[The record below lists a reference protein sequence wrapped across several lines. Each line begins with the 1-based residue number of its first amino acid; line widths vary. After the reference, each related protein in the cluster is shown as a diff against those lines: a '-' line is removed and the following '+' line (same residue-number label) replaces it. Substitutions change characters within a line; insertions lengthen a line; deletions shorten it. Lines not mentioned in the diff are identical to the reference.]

1 MKRANDR
8 AQARAA
14 TSWWRAARLAAAL
27 LLGGAAGAAA
37 ADLDLFFPV
46 PVDGALARTMTGL
59 VKEFNEAHPGT
70 RVTPVFTGSYDDTLL
85 KTRAAIKAGKPPG
98 AVIMSANF
106 LTDLAIEREIAPFDD
121 LIAAEGGTPDAF
133 MDQFFPALKGNAV
146 VERKVYGVPFHN
158 STPLLY
164 YNVEQFR
171 EAGLDPDAP
180 PRTWDALAAAAR
192 KLTRREG
199 GRVTRWGIMMPS
211 NYDYGGWILQA
222 LTLSNGGRW
231 YNEEYGGEVYY
242 DTPTVL
248 GALSFWADLVHRAKV
263 HPAGEIKGPAVTAA
277 FLSGQAAMMI
287 ISTGSLTFI
296 RDSAKFPFRVAFVP
310 MNVRPA
316 VPIGGASLVQ
326 PTGLD
331 PETRKAGWTLI
342 RWLTSP
348 AISGRWSRATGYF
361 APNRAA
367 YDLPEM
373 RAFLAGN
380 PDAKIAVDQLANAK
394 PWFATYRTVPVRKA
408 IEDEL
413 QAVLAGKR
421 QPKEALAAAQ
431 TSADAILRPYVED
444 TALRLPGAE

>member
-1 MKRANDR
+1 M
-8 AQARAA
+8 
-14 TSWWRAARLAAAL
+14 TSWWKAARLAAAL
-27 LLGGAAGAAA
+27 VAGSAAAASA

-46 PVDGALARTMTGL
+46 PVDGALAKTMTGL
-59 VKEFNEAHPGT
+59 IKEFNDGHPGT
-70 RVTPVFTGSYDDTLL
+70 KVTPVFTGSYDDTLL

-106 LTDLAIEREIAPFDD
+106 LTDLAIEREIAPLDD
-121 LIAAEGGTPDAF
+121 LIAAEGKTPDAF

-164 YNVEQFR
+164 YNADQFR
-171 EAGLDPDAP
+171 EAGLDPDKP
-180 PRTWDALAAAAR
+180 PRTWAELEAAAR
-192 KLTRREG
+192 KLTKREG
-199 GRVTRWGIMMPS
+199 ERVTRWGLMMPS
-211 NYDYGGWILQA
+211 AYDYGGWLLQA

-231 YNEEYGGEVYY
+231 YNEDYGGEVYY
-242 DTPTVL
+242 DAPSTL
-248 GALSFWADLVHRAKV
+248 GALTFWSDLVHKAKV
-263 HPAGEIKGPAVTAA
+263 HPAGETKGPTVTAS
-277 FLSGQAAMMI
+277 FLSGQASMMI
-287 ISTGSLTFI
+287 LSTGSLTFI

-310 MNVRPA
+310 MNVRQA

-331 PETRKAGWTLI
+331 PEMRKGGWTLI
-342 RWLTSP
+342 QWLTSP
-348 AISGRWSRATGYF
+348 EVSGRWSRATGYF

-367 YDLPEM
+367 YDLPDM
-373 RAFLAGN
+373 KAFLDKN
-380 PDAKIAVDQLANAK
+380 PDAKIAVDQLANAR

-413 QAVLAGKR
+413 QAVLSGKR

-431 TSADAILRPYVED
+431 KSADAIMRPYVED
-444 TALRLPGAE
+444 TALHLPGAE